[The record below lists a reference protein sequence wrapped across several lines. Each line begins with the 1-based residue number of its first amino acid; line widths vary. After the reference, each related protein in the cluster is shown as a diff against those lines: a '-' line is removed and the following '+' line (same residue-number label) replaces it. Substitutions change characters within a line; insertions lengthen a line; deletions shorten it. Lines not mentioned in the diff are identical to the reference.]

1 MSAGSPSGSPS
12 GGLCAL
18 TLTDLAERIRRREV
32 SPVEV
37 TRAVARPHRRPRGP
51 PCAPS
56 SPSPLTP
63 PSRRRAAPR
72 GRSQR
77 APTGAPCT
85 ASPLSL
91 KDLFATRGVATTGGS
106 PILRHWVPE
115 EDAVAVARWREA
127 GAVFLGKNTLHE
139 FAFGGTSVNAHT
151 GTPRNPWD
159 PGRIAGGSSGGS
171 AAAVAAG
178 FAFGAMGSETGNS
191 VRRPAAFCGVLGVK
205 PTFGRLS
212 RRGVLPLSWSLDHVG
227 VFARSAAD
235 AAALLAP
242 LSGYDPAD
250 PGSRRPPA
258 ARGRPG
264 HRPGPG

>member
-1 MSAGSPSGSPS
+1 MAEAEIGAG
-12 GGLCAL
+12 AL
-18 TLTDLAERIRRREV
+18 PGPPA
-32 SPVEV
+32 
-37 TRAVARPHRRPRGP
+37 RRPRS
-51 PCAPS
+51 A
-56 SPSPLTP
+56 
-63 PSRRRAAPR
+63 
-72 GRSQR
+72 
-77 APTGAPCT
+77 
-85 ASPLSL
+85 L
-91 KDLFATRGVATTGGS
+91 KDLFATRGVVTTGGS
-106 PILRHWVPE
+106 PILRHWVPD

-191 VRRPAAFCGVLGVK
+191 VRRPAAFCGVLGLK
-205 PTFGRLS
+205 PTFGRLEPAGS
-212 RRGVLPLSWSLDHVG
+212 PPPVLVARPRRRLRPH
-227 VFARSAAD
+227 ARPTPPPS
-235 AAALLAP
+235 LAP

-264 HRPGPG
+264 HRPGPRERPPRAPGRRPPRPPHRDRPRRWRQPSRRPSTPCAPPASRWWTSTSPWPPAGRPSPRR